1 MSRFSLAFVLF
12 AALASAA
19 QDPASPAPK
28 AGLRAPAAGDKSEIK
43 IESTF
48 ELDIVSHSDQD
59 PDTKVTRQLTYARTL
74 ECSQVVQSVADN
86 GAPTLRVSV
95 STARL
100 QRSGTNIAPVTET
113 SEIENQSYIV
123 TKTDKGR
130 AVKAESGEVAPMDAA
145 GLGAWEDF
153 SALLPKDEPKEGA
166 TWSVD
171 AAAVAA
177 IVSIPD
183 LPTPTG
189 TIEAKVESLADGK
202 ATVLFTGSLE
212 GKTVKG
218 FDTKLKITEGRL
230 VFDMAKGRPAS
241 LTVTGSLEASKDIMQ
256 KVSRQKELRQVD
268 EKVGSVTVTSRKLE
282 VKAEFR

>member
-1 MSRFSLAFVLF
+1 MSRFSLAFVLI
-12 AALASAA
+12 AALTTAA
-19 QDPASPAPK
+19 QDSATPAPK
-28 AGLRAPAAGDKSEIK
+28 VGVHPPAPGDRSEIK

-48 ELDIVSHSDQD
+48 ELDIVSSSDQD
-59 PDTKVTRQLTYARTL
+59 PDAKVTRQLTYARTL
-74 ECSQVVQSVADN
+74 ECSQVVQSVAEN
-86 GAPTLRVSV
+86 GVPTLRVSV

-113 SEIENQSYIV
+113 SEIESQSYIV

-130 AVKAESGEVAPMDAA
+130 VVKAESGDVAPLDAS

-166 TWSVD
+166 TWTVD
-171 AAAVAA
+171 AAAIAA

-189 TIEAKVESLADGK
+189 TIEAKVESIADGK
-202 ATVLFTGSLE
+202 TTVLFTGSLE

-218 FDTKLKITEGRL
+218 FDTKLKVSEGRL

-241 LTVTGSLEASKDIMQ
+241 FSVTGSLEATKDITQ

-282 VKAEFR
+282 VRAEFR